1 MQLLTYARPT
11 QTIYATFL
19 QWFVPL
25 GWGATRPSGPLAYAA
40 TTHTK
45 AAGETPVESATA
57 LFTHN

>member
-1 MQLLTYARPT
+1 MAQDLQFPQQQLLIYDRPT

-40 TTHTK
+40 TTHK
-45 AAGETPVESATA
+45 
-57 LFTHN
+57 